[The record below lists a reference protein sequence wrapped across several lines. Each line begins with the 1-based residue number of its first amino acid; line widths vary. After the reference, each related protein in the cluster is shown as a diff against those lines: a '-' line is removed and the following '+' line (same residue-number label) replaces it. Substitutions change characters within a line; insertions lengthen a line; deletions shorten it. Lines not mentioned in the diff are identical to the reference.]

1 MKKILRCTLWII
13 GFLLFHF
20 QGIAQSNVI
29 TGTVVAVSDNS
40 PLPGV
45 TFPIKGKNSGMV
57 TDSEGKFAISD
68 EPDEVLVFCFNGM
81 ETQEVAVT
89 NSQNVVVSMAQSSLS
104 LEEIVVV
111 GYGTQKKANLTGAF
125 ASVDTKLL
133 VSR

>member
-29 TGTVVAVSDNS
+29 TGTVVAVSDNA

-45 TFPIKGKNSGMV
+45 TVAIKGQSRGTV
-57 TDSEGKFAISD
+57 TDAEGKFSISA
-68 EPDEVLVFCFNGM
+68 EPAEVLVFSFIGM
-81 ETQEVAVT
+81 ETQEVAVG

-111 GYGTQKKANLTGAF
+111 GYGTQKKANLTGA
-125 ASVDTKLL
+125 V
-133 VSR
+133 